1 MMRTDNPKLNPAKAI
16 EAARQLKESIRAML
30 ASEAEELTADDQ
42 EVARDT
48 FDGATTLDAEIRE
61 AALMVQRNKAF
72 SAGCAVEMANLQKRK
87 QRFEARIE
95 SLRGFIAQ
103 AMTIA
108 GWKKHE
114 CDVATFSLKDAQPS
128 IIVDQESEIPSQF
141 FKRQDPS
148 QRQGTQGEA
157 PAYQA

>member
-1 MMRTDNPKLNPAKAI
+1 MRTDNPKLNPAKAI

-72 SAGCAVEMANLQKRK
+72 SAGCAVEIANLQKRK
-87 QRFEARIE
+87 QRFPLHERE
-95 SLRGFIAQ
+95 SAPRAV
-103 AMTIA
+103 
-108 GWKKHE
+108 E
-114 CDVATFSLKDAQPS
+114 PREFSKNP
-128 IIVDQESEIPSQF
+128 IH
-141 FKRQDPS
+141 
-148 QRQGTQGEA
+148 
-157 PAYQA
+157 